1 MNIDIDII
9 IGAGITGLS
18 YAYFSKRNFMV
29 FEKEKQVGGLCKS
42 VKDSGF
48 TFDYSGHF
56 IHIKDKKIKK
66 FIEDILGKK
75 LLTVTRN
82 SVIYFKDKIIPFPFQ
97 ANLYYLSDKEKKE
110 CVEGIKNRKNIK
122 IYND

>member
-1 MNIDIDII
+1 MNIDVDII

-29 FEKEKQVGGLCKS
+29 FEKENRVGGLCKS

-56 IHIKDKKIKK
+56 IHIKDKKIKS
-66 FIEDILGKK
+66 FLENILGKR
-75 LLTVTRN
+75 LLTVQRN

-97 ANLYYLSDKEKKE
+97 ANLYYLSDKEKKRM
-110 CVEGIKNRKNIK
+110 CCG
-122 IYND
+122 Y